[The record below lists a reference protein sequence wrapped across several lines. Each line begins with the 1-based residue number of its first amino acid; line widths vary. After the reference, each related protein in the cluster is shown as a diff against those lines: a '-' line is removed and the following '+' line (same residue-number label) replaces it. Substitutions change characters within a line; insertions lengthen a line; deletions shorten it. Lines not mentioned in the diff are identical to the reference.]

1 MKIKSRLVQLQHGVC
16 RGEEGEGMENM
27 YVTQCYVGRSR

>member
-1 MKIKSRLVQLQHGVC
+1 MKIKSRLVQLKYGVC

-27 YVTQCYVGRSR
+27 YVTQYNVGRAR